1 MVKRLLVPLLFLLCA
16 SGLLAEPARELK
28 VQLGWAHQASYAGFY
43 MADSKKYYEAKGLD
57 VVLVEGS
64 GQINPLREL
73 QAGKVDV
80 AVSQMNDA
88 LLNNSADKPVV
99 NIAQIFSDSAM
110 LLICRGGPN
119 LKEAKD
125 IVGKRIAVAEWGD
138 ADLVR
143 AMIQNISPGDS
154 LTRYVPR
161 SPGQMA
167 INDGSAD
174 CMSAVS
180 FNGYWSALETGLHAK
195 DLFLLKPRDFG
206 IQDMGDGLYVL
217 RERLESAE
225 FRKMI
230 SEFLAATIM
239 GWKDAKTDRSQALT
253 ITLQQN
259 PKLDYFHQ
267 QNMLETVLDLVPGNV
282 GLLNLNDYSRV
293 RDSAKLNFP
302 NQIPEISLKEN
313 VWTHSIWSE
322 SQHQGG
328 LTPATLHYL
337 KTLSDSTWVTWLF
350 ITGLM
355 VYALAGTLIA
365 IDFGFDLWGR
375 LVCAYLTCMGGG
387 VVRDYFIGGER
398 LPLKFIADPAL
409 PICVLILVVSVTLL
423 NSWKPELGKH
433 RTLHRFVNLPEYLGF
448 GIVAIY
454 GAIVSINA
462 GMSMLWVPLCAASSI
477 AGGGIL
483 RDIVI
488 NREPVNFRG
497 KIFEEAAIVGAIVLV
512 GLLYVANHFEGSPVP
527 VYLAI
532 LTSIVFTISLHT
544 LILRRGWLYPA
555 WLGGPDK
562 SSTK

>member
-1 MVKRLLVPLLFLLCA
+1 MFKKLALMLGLLVNSSALF
-16 SGLLAEPARELK
+16 AEPAQEIK
-28 VQLGWAHQASYAGFY
+28 VQLGWVHQASYAGFY
-43 MADSKKYYEAKGLD
+43 MADAKEYYEARGLD
-57 VVLVEGS
+57 VVFIEGG
-64 GQINPLREL
+64 GQINPLRQL
-73 QAGKVDV
+73 QAGNVDV

-88 LLNNSADKPVV
+88 LLKNTAAKPVV
-99 NIAQIFSDSAM
+99 NIAQIFSDSPM
-110 LLICRGGPN
+110 LLICRGGPD
-119 LKEAKD
+119 LMEAKD

-143 AMIQNISPGDS
+143 GMIQTISPGDNT
-154 LTRYVPR
+154 TRFVPR

-167 INDGSAD
+167 INDGTAD
-174 CMSAVS
+174 CMSGVS
-180 FNGYWSALETGLHAK
+180 FNGYWSELETGLRAK
-195 DLFLLKPRDFG
+195 DLFILKPHDFG

-217 RERLESAE
+217 RENLESPA
-225 FRKMI
+225 FRKKI

-239 GWKDAKTDRSQALT
+239 GWKDAKNDRSQALT
-253 ITLQQN
+253 VTLQQN

-267 QNMLETVLDLVPGNV
+267 QNMLESALDLVPEDV
-282 GLLNLNDYSRV
+282 GLLNLNDYLRV
-293 RDSAKLNFP
+293 RDSAAQNFP
-302 NQIPEISLKEN
+302 DQMPEISLNEH

-328 LTPATLHYL
+328 LTPSTRHYL
-337 KTLSDSTWVTWLF
+337 KSLSSSTWVTWMF

-365 IDFGFDLWGR
+365 IDYGFDLWGR

-387 VVRDYFIGGER
+387 VIRDYFIGGER

-423 NSWKPELGKH
+423 NSWKPELGKN
-433 RTLHRFVNLPEYLGF
+433 RLLHRFVNFPEYFGF

-497 KIFEEAAIVGAIVLV
+497 KIFEEAAIAGAIVLV
-512 GLLYVANHFEGSPVP
+512 GLLYLANHFEESPIP

-532 LTSIVFTISLHT
+532 LVSIVFTIGLHT
-544 LILRRGWLYPA
+544 MINRRGWRYPT
-555 WLGGPDK
+555 WLGGPEK
-562 SSTK
+562 PSA